1 MRGVD
6 QRAVEVV
13 EVMLVATR
21 FGFLHSLSL
30 KVLMRIPRKNE
41 SFTRNQRKVDS
52 NSKEMIRR
60 KVKQREDMAKRLN
73 FWILA
78 LRVKASSFHKSLQ
91 ISKNQTIN
99 SNLPQE
105 AKTTTRKPLILVKSQ
120 LSRRELLK
128 TKQIRKQFLPKQ
140 SL

>member
-13 EVMLVATR
+13 EVILVATR

-60 KVKQREDMAKRLN
+60 KVKQREDMAKRLS
-73 FWILA
+73 FWISA

-120 LSRRELLK
+120 LSRREL
-128 TKQIRKQFLPKQ
+128 
-140 SL
+140 